1 MWIIENTSS
10 FTSFSHKSAQEG
22 EVFLHIICLLG
33 KMEDNQISDW
43 EDSNIYRLQNICLFI
58 WFFGNAFKPWEDI
71 FLRRRADEFSEYIFP
86 ASRCYGG
93 AHLDSGHRPPWFC
106 LKIFKKTIF
115 LEGHQH
121 HNNEPHKMHNYCNV
135 LFQNVNQNIKCWKL
149 SDKRQVQISMWYF
162 MFTRHKINF
171 YCFSVIWSSK

>member
-1 MWIIENTSS
+1 MRG
-10 FTSFSHKSAQEG
+10 FKYH
-22 EVFLHIICLLG
+22 
-33 KMEDNQISDW
+33 
-43 EDSNIYRLQNICLFI
+43 RLQNICLVLNT
-58 WFFGNAFKPWEDI
+58 FFGNVFKPWEDI
-71 FLRRRADEFSEYIFP
+71 FFCAKYQIERIQIYIDCKISVSSFGSSVMLSNHGKTSFCGGADEFSEYIFP

-106 LKIFKKTIF
+106 LKIFRKTIF

>member
-1 MWIIENTSS
+1 M
-10 FTSFSHKSAQEG
+10 G
-22 EVFLHIICLLG
+22 RYLFLC
-33 KMEDNQISDW
+33 KISDW